1 MPRGGVETRLDVSGK
16 LAGRT
21 MVLKREALLGW
32 RPLVGEG
39 ESTPGADRGEER
51 F

>member
-1 MPRGGVETRLDVSGK
+1 MPRGGVETCLDVSGK
-16 LAGRT
+16 LAGQT

-39 ESTPGADRGEER
+39 ESTPGADRGEES